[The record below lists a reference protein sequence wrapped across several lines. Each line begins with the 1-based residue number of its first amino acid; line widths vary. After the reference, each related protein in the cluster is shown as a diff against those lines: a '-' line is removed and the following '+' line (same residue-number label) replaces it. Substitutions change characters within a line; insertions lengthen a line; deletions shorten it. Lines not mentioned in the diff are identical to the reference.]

1 MDNFSIEEIS
11 NSFINLLTLTA
22 LGAPADFN
30 FLGEKFHVNAI
41 LRLKNVLMPPLS
53 TNLSLVFMKHVLI

>member
-1 MDNFSIEEIS
+1 MLMLKNLSKIRAAADSMDNFSIEEIS

-30 FLGEKFHVNAI
+30 FLEKN
-41 LRLKNVLMPPLS
+41 S
-53 TNLSLVFMKHVLI
+53 T